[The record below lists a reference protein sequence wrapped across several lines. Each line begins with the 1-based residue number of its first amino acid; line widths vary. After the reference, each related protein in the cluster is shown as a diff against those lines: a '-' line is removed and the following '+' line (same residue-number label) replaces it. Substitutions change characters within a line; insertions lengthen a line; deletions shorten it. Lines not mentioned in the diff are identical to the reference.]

1 MTDQL
6 PTYRRKP
13 ARDRFYGWRP
23 AIHHP
28 EPGPGEEFPP
38 GPRAPIAVQSLRTW
52 AARNTYWPKM
62 QERYGDTFTLRVAPV
77 GRIVIVCRPED
88 VRTAAL
94 GSPET
99 FPIGENNLLFEPLVG
114 RGSVLA
120 LDGAAHRA
128 ARKRMVPPFHG
139 KRIAG
144 VVSTMTRLAEEE
156 VATWPVGSTFP
167 LVERMR
173 RLTLQ
178 VIIRV
183 VMGVEDPTRVA
194 EVSAALGRV
203 LDVRTFDLLMW
214 IWPRLTGFGPWRT
227 AIAAMQRADDLLF
240 EEIASARRDPVRSE
254 RPDVLAMLLDGSP
267 EDEQVRVELL
277 TLLLGGHE
285 TTAVAAAWMFERLL
299 RHPAALAR
307 TREGLDDPEDE
318 YRAAVIKETLR
329 LRQLSYNLGRR
340 LSVPAELGGY
350 HLPAG
355 TFVWPSIAAAHTDR
369 ATWGEDAT
377 EFRPERWLDPGVPA
391 RAFLPFGGGAHRCLG
406 ALFAETE
413 LEIILRTVL
422 RDVDLR
428 PDRTAAEKPV
438 MRHVVQVPARG
449 ARVRVVRRTGR

>member
-6 PTYRRKP
+6 PTYRRRP

-23 AIHHP
+23 EINHP
-28 EPGPGEEFPP
+28 EPGPGEQFPP

-62 QERYGDTFTLRVAPV
+62 QQQYGDTFTLRVAPI

-94 GSPET
+94 GSPEM

-120 LDGAAHRA
+120 LDGAAHRVE
-128 ARKRMVPPFHG
+128 RKRMVPPFHG
-139 KRIAG
+139 KRIAA
-144 VVSTMTRLAEEE
+144 VVSTMERLAEDE
-156 VATWPVGSTFP
+156 VASWPVGSTFT
-167 LVERMR
+167 LVECMR
-173 RLTLQ
+173 RLTLK

-183 VMGVEDPTRVA
+183 VMGVEEPGRVA
-194 EVSAALGRV
+194 DLSAALGRV
-203 LDVRTFDLLMW
+203 LDVRTLDLLMW
-214 IWPRLTGFGPWRT
+214 IWPRLTGFGPWRK
-227 AIAAMQRADDLLF
+227 AIAGMQLADDLLF
-240 EEIASARRDPVRSE
+240 EEIARARRDPGRAE

-267 EDEQVRVELL
+267 DDELVRVELL

-285 TTAVAAAWMFERLL
+285 TTAVAASWMFERLL

-307 TREGLDDPEDE
+307 TREGLDDPRDE
-318 YRAAVIKETLR
+318 YRTAVIKETLR

-340 LSVPAELGGY
+340 LSAPTELGGY
-350 HLPAG
+350 TLPAG

-369 ATWGEDAT
+369 ATWGADAAA
-377 EFRPERWLDPGVPA
+377 FRPERWLEPDPPS

-413 LEIILRTVL
+413 MDVILRTVL
-422 RDVDLR
+422 RNVDLR
-428 PDRTAAEKPV
+428 PDRMQDEKPV
-438 MRHVVQVPARG
+438 MRHVVQVPERG
-449 ARVRVVRRTGR
+449 ARGRVVRRLGS